1 MAPKGP
7 ESYFLPAKASYPLL
21 SWSQIMFVPGHKCCC
36 WICPE
41 GASENRVCAGCAPG
55 TCPCNYMRT
64 HTVTL
69 SLCRPPGPGGKR
81 RLGWSAL
88 LSWKRPI
95 SSATVQ
101 PAGHARQCSRT
112 RPVRVLRSMSCLP
125 SVHFQPLGEEPQTPS
140 RRFRLEG
147 LWRGRIVSPGAFR
160 TQTGLPCPPS
170 SQQLAALECSE

>member
-1 MAPKGP
+1 MQAEINSSGYKDLHMAPKGP

-81 RLGWSAL
+81 GLGWSAL

-112 RPVRVLRSMSCLP
+112 RPSEGAAKHVLPPLCPLP
-125 SVHFQPLGEEPQTPS
+125 TP
-140 RRFRLEG
+140 G
-147 LWRGRIVSPGAFR
+147 RGASNPK
-160 TQTGLPCPPS
+160 
-170 SQQLAALECSE
+170 SQV